1 MIRWAFEQY
10 ATGEYSLAGL
20 TGALERQGLTTRQTS
35 RWPQRP
41 LSRSQLAAILRDP
54 YYIGKVT
61 FKGEIYPGR
70 HEALI
75 SPELFERVQRV
86 LDVRHHRNQRDCR
99 HSHFLRGLMQCGRC
113 CEAGRA
119 SQLIY
124 SRPVN
129 RAGRVYEYYTC
140 TNRMD
145 AGCGLPHLPV
155 VEIEDALAREVAT
168 LRIPIEEVA
177 ALRQRVADSLEHQQ
191 ATEQETKR
199 RLKKELGRLD
209 VKEERLLDLA
219 ADGGLV
225 GKKLRK
231 RLCDLQT
238 RRAVVRQQLECTDEQ
253 LRREADTVLAY
264 LDLLA
269 DPGRFYELAS
279 PVVKRKL
286 LTAFYAQIW
295 LDDDQRTLHPV
306 AESREIVTRLHQAAR
321 HVEGGSLRSRSNV
334 KLAKESENMADG
346 VSSVE
351 AAVGSGDVSL
361 TPVTSTK
368 TPPERNSEGVCSNK
382 MSVVGYVPYPLNDSS
397 FLIQP
402 TLPELQRLAE
412 VMGSLP
418 TDAPAGV
425 AAMIEVAEQLP
436 TNASANAALMIEE
449 AAQLAP
455 HEAERDAVRVPNDVA
470 VMSKPVIAAMDEYP
484 CCVKS
489 GRRDGASDSRRVRR
503 RFLPEAIA
511 QVVERYRAGATA
523 AELGAEHG
531 VSKNGMLKLLR
542 EQGVQIR
549 AKSLPITVVTQAKR
563 LHERGL
569 SMRQVSEQLG
579 VSRTALR
586 RNFQKMG
593 VGV

>member
-1 MIRWAFEQY
+1 MTQ
-10 ATGEYSLAGL
+10 
-20 TGALERQGLTTRQTS
+20 
-35 RWPQRP
+35 
-41 LSRSQLAAILRDP
+41 
-54 YYIGKVT
+54 
-61 FKGEIYPGR
+61 
-70 HEALI
+70 
-75 SPELFERVQRV
+75 
-86 LDVRHHRNQRDCR
+86 
-99 HSHFLRGLMQCGRC
+99 
-113 CEAGRA
+113 
-119 SQLIY
+119 
-124 SRPVN
+124 
-129 RAGRVYEYYTC
+129 
-140 TNRMD
+140 
-145 AGCGLPHLPV
+145 
-155 VEIEDALAREVAT
+155 
-168 LRIPIEEVA
+168 
-177 ALRQRVADSLEHQQ
+177 
-191 ATEQETKR
+191 
-199 RLKKELGRLD
+199 
-209 VKEERLLDLA
+209 
-219 ADGGLV
+219 
-225 GKKLRK
+225 
-231 RLCDLQT
+231 
-238 RRAVVRQQLECTDEQ
+238 
-253 LRREADTVLAY
+253 
-264 LDLLA
+264 
-269 DPGRFYELAS
+269 
-279 PVVKRKL
+279 
-286 LTAFYAQIW
+286 
-295 LDDDQRTLHPV
+295 
-306 AESREIVTRLHQAAR
+306 LHQAAQ

-334 KLAKESENMADG
+334 KLAKEGENMADG
-346 VSSVE
+346 VSPVE

-361 TPVTSTK
+361 TPVTSAK
-368 TPPERNSEGVCSNK
+368 TPPERNSEGACSNK
-382 MSVVGYVPYPLNDSS
+382 TSVVGYVPYPLNDSS

>member
-1 MIRWAFEQY
+1 M
-10 ATGEYSLAGL
+10 
-20 TGALERQGLTTRQTS
+20 
-35 RWPQRP
+35 
-41 LSRSQLAAILRDP
+41 
-54 YYIGKVT
+54 T

-140 TNRMD
+140 TNR

-155 VEIEDALAREVAT
+155 AEIEDALAREVAT
-168 LRIPIEEVA
+168 LHIPVEEVA
-177 ALRQRVADSLEHQQ
+177 ALQQRVADSLEHHQ
-191 ATEQETKR
+191 ATERETRR

-231 RLCDLQT
+231 RLRDLQM
-238 RRAVVRQQLECTDEQ
+238 RRAVLRQQLECTDEQ

-295 LDDDQRTLHPV
+295 LDDDQHTLHPV
-306 AESREIVTRLHQAAR
+306 AEPREIVTRLHQAAR
-321 HVEGGSLRSRSNV
+321 HAGGGIQSSCPAARTVSHHVEGGSLRSRSNV
-334 KLAKESENMADG
+334 KLAKESENMADR
-346 VSSVE
+346 VSPVE

-361 TPVTSTK
+361 TPATSTK
-368 TPPERNSEGVCSNK
+368 TPPG
-382 MSVVGYVPYPLNDSS
+382 
-397 FLIQP
+397 
-402 TLPELQRLAE
+402 
-412 VMGSLP
+412 
-418 TDAPAGV
+418 
-425 AAMIEVAEQLP
+425 
-436 TNASANAALMIEE
+436 
-449 AAQLAP
+449 
-455 HEAERDAVRVPNDVA
+455 
-470 VMSKPVIAAMDEYP
+470 
-484 CCVKS
+484 
-489 GRRDGASDSRRVRR
+489 
-503 RFLPEAIA
+503 
-511 QVVERYRAGATA
+511 
-523 AELGAEHG
+523 AELRGRVFEQDECG
-531 VSKNGMLKLLR
+531 RDDRTRTCDLL
-542 EQGVQIR
+542 
-549 AKSLPITVVTQAKR
+549 LPKQAR
-563 LHERGL
+563 
-569 SMRQVSEQLG
+569 
-579 VSRTALR
+579 
-586 RNFQKMG
+586 
-593 VGV
+593 